1 MAALQAILEGVQP
14 ENRQLLVPQ
23 GRVNVEMKVID
34 AGIWWDV
41 LETTNGWKLE
51 RNKLTGH
58 CRILAPEKKR
68 KAWGPEPAMREA
80 FAKLCGQLP

>member
-1 MAALQAILEGVQP
+1 M
-14 ENRQLLVPQ
+14 LVPQ
-23 GRVNVEMKVID
+23 GRINVEMKVLD

-58 CRILAPEKKR
+58 CRILDPEKKR
-68 KAWGPEPAMREA
+68 KAWGTEADMRKA
-80 FAKLCGQLP
+80 FVKLCGQLQF